1 MKKLFQISFL
11 LAYAPFAFADHDEK
25 GSKDLPPASS
35 NALVDVIIQFKVVN
49 TKNPAQE
56 LQNEFNQIQ
65 GLLKKYGIQLVQNNP
80 QQGQQNGQ
88 NGQQGEH
95 QGQHDDQILHASKAI
110 HVKVPAFLIPVLKAN
125 PAVKYVSPNRPT

>member
-49 TKNPAQE
+49 TKNPAPE
-56 LQNEFNQIQ
+56 LQNDFNQIQ
-65 GLLKKYGIQLVQNNP
+65 AVLKKYGIQLVQNN
-80 QQGQQNGQ
+80 QQNKQGDNQGDQKGQ
-88 NGQQGEH
+88 HEGEH
-95 QGQHDDQILHASKAI
+95 DETEAVEGQ
-110 HVKVPAFLIPVLKAN
+110 
-125 PAVKYVSPNRPT
+125 R